1 MKSGKPWNVFVIL
14 ARWKNSCLAPEA
26 NLFDSETWSDDY
38 AAATQWAR
46 QLSAAGAPVPAG
58 GVERETW
65 TEAAQ
70 SQLLPH
76 LFCSASTALL
86 GEAAGLAG
94 PASVSDGAQQFLYIL
109 RYIYKTS
116 GVSQNFPICPRFLY
130 ICKYIFI

>member
-1 MKSGKPWNVFVIL
+1 MFLIL
-14 ARWKNSCLAPEA
+14 ARWENSCLAPEA
-26 NLFDSETWSDDY
+26 NLFGSETWSDNY

-58 GVERETW
+58 NVERKTW
-65 TEAAQ
+65 REAAQ

-76 LFCSASTALL
+76 LLCSASTAVL
-86 GEAAGLAG
+86 GQATGLVG

-116 GVSQNFPICPRFLY
+116 GVRQNYSICPRFLY
-130 ICKYIFI
+130 I